1 MSRFTRLLLVLAA
14 PICLPGLLAA
24 QDKTKTPVL
33 DCMVSMKDGTKL
45 ATIVYLPEGP
55 GPFPVIVARTPY
67 NRDTLRGEATKFNR
81 NGYAFVAQDLRG
93 RFKSQGHHAIIF
105 HNDGWQKPHD
115 GHDTLQWISKQP
127 WCNGKIGSTGGSALG
142 ITQNMAAPGAP
153 EALRAQ
159 FVVVAF
165 SDMYSQGAYQGG
177 AFRSGLLENW
187 LKSTGMTD
195 VNLKTFVAH
204 PRYDRSGPG

>member
-1 MSRFTRLLLVLAA
+1 
-14 PICLPGLLAA
+14 
-24 QDKTKTPVL
+24 Q
-33 DCMVSMKDGTKL
+33 
-45 ATIVYLPEGP
+45 

-67 NRDTLRGEATKFNR
+67 NKDGLRGEAAKFTR

-142 ITQNMAAPGAP
+142 STQNMAAPGAP

-177 AFRSGLLENW
+177 VFRSGLLENW
-187 LKSTGMTD
+187 LKATGMTE

-204 PRYDRSGPG
+204 PRYDAFWAGLNPEAQAERVHAPAVFFGAWHAIFFPGTLLFLVAFH